1 MAEEIQL
8 GERHLDPD
16 VLEQVKSLELI
27 AREVIEGMRVGI
39 HQSPLRG
46 FSTEFAHHRQYVP
59 GDPAKHIDWRLYV
72 RTDRYYTKLYEAE
85 TNFEAYLLL
94 DASAS
99 MRFASNGLSKLEYSK
114 RLAACLAYIIVSQRD
129 SAGVGVFD
137 DRLRSYIKPSS
148 TKRVI
153 NDIDEELGKITDP
166 QPRTDISAI
175 LHEFAAKI
183 PRRSFVILFSDL
195 FDDEEKV
202 LKGLDHLR
210 FRGHNVIVFHVLD
223 SDELTFP
230 MNGALRF
237 EGLEG
242 EEQITA
248 SPQRIRDAY
257 LEELEKFMAV
267 IKDGCERNHSDYVQV
282 DTSRPLAEVLTA
294 YLQKRVATKS
304 GTTNR

>member
-1 MAEEIQL
+1 MPEQKQH
-8 GERHLDPD
+8 RPHHLDPD
-16 VLEQVKSLELI
+16 VLEQVTSLELL

-85 TNFEAYLLL
+85 TNFDAYLLL

-114 RLAACLAYIIVSQRD
+114 RLAACLAYLIVSQRD

-137 DRLRSYIKPSS
+137 DQLRSYIKPSS

-153 NDIDEELGKITDP
+153 NDIDEELGKITNP
-166 QPRTDISAI
+166 RPRTDISAI

-183 PRRSFVILFSDL
+183 PRRGFVILFSDL

-223 SDELTFP
+223 PAEVNFT
-230 MNGALRF
+230 MRGALRF

-242 EEQITA
+242 EERITA

-257 LEELEKFMAV
+257 LEELEKFV
-267 IKDGCERNHSDYVQV
+267 TLIREGCERNHSDYVQV
-282 DTSRPLAEVLTA
+282 DTSQLLGEVLTA
-294 YLQKRVATKS
+294 YLRKRVATKT